1 VLEIMLARTVRNK
14 ESLNTPVTKYINKDE
29 KEVNRKNIR
38 HIHELQKQRWL
49 TAAHNMT
56 SGPVKIP

>member
-1 VLEIMLARTVRNK
+1 VLEITLARTVRNR

-29 KEVNRKNIR
+29 KEANRKKIR
-38 HIHELQKQRWL
+38 HIHKLQKQWWL
-49 TAAHNMT
+49 TAAYNMT